1 MSQEQELRRNSGADA
16 AQLTNAVSEAFHS
29 ADGELVDLFVY
40 GTLLSDRHVQLLIGR
55 KVETEQAKLYHFM
68 RVVPPG
74 AFYFI
79 VKQHGAV
86 TQGRLLKNISRQEL
100 AKIDAFED
108 EGTLYFRKQVI
119 VRTANGT
126 RQRCLTYVGN
136 IPALQKSYGKDI
148 LFEDRYSLYL
158 DKKIDTILEKIEPAR
173 HEIMRRALRELLG
186 AEVDSLIESHFDG
199 NYICNYIMVQSLS
212 DAKPPLLVNVVANP
226 AVRPYADNYIKFACK
241 HIVFNQLADM
251 IRRRYPDS
259 VRLARKYYRHGL
271 SILLAFM
278 YYNRKKETIESLLTA
293 YSLDH
298 LIPGRLYR
306 DYAVQC
312 IKLAEQIYSDEDML
326 ELIDY
331 VDSHW
336 YSAPTPIGAELE
348 FSHLGVHAIDA
359 QPGDDPVF
367 DGFYWFDDFDL
378 QRRTWRVGGHVDSHR
393 NITPGMKRHRG
404 FFEYALG
411 RFNIVGDLSRPLF
424 DCPWGMSRLINEA
437 VRFLREIPPH
447 SLHVSME
454 LPERAKSTTMQRH
467 KESDLACLLL
477 LGGDFRKDENGNLRE
492 WRIYNNELDTNRMR
506 SLNFSDRKEHYS
518 RPEQEDASDVIEYKY
533 LRLHP
538 EETDYHSIIVALK
551 GYQAGSHGR
560 PITIQRQ
567 GAGELPEQMFLR
579 EWAANPTPLDD
590 KEIDAFLATVEA
602 GLKVEHNSLQLDRR
616 RRAVMEKLNLLLRLK
631 NYEIKNALEEKRNG

>member
-1 MSQEQELRRNSGADA
+1 MPQEHSLRRNCGADA
-16 AQLTNAVSEAFHS
+16 DQLTNSVSDAFHS

-40 GTLLSDRHVQLLIGR
+40 GTLLSDRHVKLLIGR
-55 KVETEQAKLYHFM
+55 QVETESAQLYHFM

-79 VKQHGAV
+79 VKQHGAI
-86 TQGRLLKNISRQEL
+86 TQGRILKHLTRQEL
-100 AKIDAFED
+100 AKVDAFED
-108 EGTLYFRKQVI
+108 EGSLYYRKQVI
-119 VRTANGT
+119 VRTADGS
-126 RQRCLTYVGN
+126 RRRCLTYVGN
-136 IPALQKSYGKDI
+136 IPALQKSFGRDI

-173 HEIMRRALRELLG
+173 HEVTRRALRELLG

-212 DAKPPLLVNVVANP
+212 DAKPPLLVNVVSNP
-226 AVRPYADNYIKFACK
+226 AIRPYADNYIKFACK
-241 HIVFNQLADM
+241 HIIFNQFADM
-251 IRRRYPDS
+251 IRRRFPDS
-259 VRLARKYYRHGL
+259 VRLSRKYYRHGL

-278 YYNRKKETIESLLTA
+278 YYNRKKTEIEQLMSA

-306 DYAVQC
+306 DYAIQC
-312 IKLAEQIYSDEDML
+312 IKLVEQIYSDAEML

-331 VDSHW
+331 VDSNW
-336 YSAPTPIGAELE
+336 YSSPTPLGAELE
-348 FSHLGVHAIDA
+348 FSHLGVHAVDA

-437 VRFLREIPPH
+437 VQFLGEIPPH
-447 SLHVSME
+447 SLHISME
-454 LPERAKSTTMQRH
+454 LPERAKSMTMRQH

-477 LGGDFRKDENGNLRE
+477 LGGDIRKDESGHLRE
-492 WRIYNNELDTNRMR
+492 WRIFNNELDTNRMR

-518 RPEQEDASDVIEYKY
+518 RPEHEGASDVIEYKY
-533 LRLHP
+533 IRLHP
-538 EETDYHSIIVALK
+538 VETDYRSLIVALK
-551 GYQAGSHGR
+551 GYQAASHGR

-567 GAGELPEQMFLR
+567 GAGELPEQVFLR
-579 EWAANPTPLDD
+579 EWAANPEPLSSS
-590 KEIDAFLATVEA
+590 EIESFLSTVEA

-616 RRAVMEKLNLLLRLK
+616 RRSAMEKLHLLLQMKNYELK
-631 NYEIKNALEEKRNG
+631 NYRDEHG